1 MTKPNMPEP
10 RTMPIANSGNQG
22 GIRMWPSED
31 WASKLYDLANWGL
44 IVGLIVGVVSTVV
57 LVWMGNVKEEYL
69 KRDLAATHERA
80 ARAEERAAKA
90 ERELLEERQ
99 HTANRDITPED
110 QRAIS
115 RELKVFAGQHAEI
128 DLFPVNFESRW
139 VAGQIS
145 GILLN
150 AKWDIPPVDV
160 RMLSKPP
167 DPMVQGV
174 LIRSTGDK
182 KSKAAATELYRL
194 LGNTVASGVFDPA
207 PLPNPERPQIWILV
221 GDKPTP
227 LRSWVK

>member
-1 MTKPNMPEP
+1 M
-10 RTMPIANSGNQG
+10 S
-22 GIRMWPSED
+22 
-31 WASKLYDLANWGL
+31 WASAG
-44 IVGLIVGVVSTVV
+44 
-57 LVWMGNVKEEYL
+57 
-69 KRDLAATHERA
+69 LAATTSPPPKFRSIRIGALASPLITFVHALAKTSESDGDGQKEEDLEAIR
-80 ARAEERAAKA
+80 EERAAKA